1 MVAVI
6 YIYNMEKY
14 TFFIMILKNTSEWF
28 ISDFYFNNLWQ

>member
-14 TFFIMILKNTSEWF
+14 TFFIMILKNTSE
-28 ISDFYFNNLWQ
+28 